1 MRVVVAIGGNA
12 LFQRGDDPGGRP
24 VEMDRLA
31 DAVDAVAAI
40 AREHEVV
47 VTHGNGPQV
56 GLLALQAETYDP
68 THPADLDVLGA
79 ESEGLIGYLLARELR
94 SRLPDRQVAAVLTQV
109 RVDPDDP
116 AFDAPDKPVG
126 PIYPRS
132 EARRLAAERGW
143 TVGPDGDA
151 WRRLVPSPR
160 PLEVLEAPTLRT
172 LVEAGTLVVCGGGG
186 GIPVA
191 ASEGRMVGVEA
202 VVDKDA
208 TAVLLARALDAEGLV
223 LLTDVPG
230 VLEGFGSDHPRT
242 IRRMTTLEAR
252 AFPGSRGSMGPKL
265 RACADFVEGGGG
277 FAAVGALEDGAAVVR
292 GEAGTRIVA
301 G

>member
-12 LFQRGDDPGGRP
+12 LLRRGDDPGGRP
-24 VEMDRLA
+24 VGMDRLA
-31 DAVDAVAAI
+31 EAVAAVAEI

-56 GLLALQAETYDP
+56 GLLALQAEAYDP
-68 THPADLDVLGA
+68 TDPVDLDILGA

-94 SRLPDRQVAAVLTQV
+94 SRLPDRRVAAVLTQV

-116 AFDAPDKPVG
+116 AFAAPDKPVG
-126 PIYPRS
+126 PGYPPP

-143 TVGPDGDA
+143 TVGPDGDD

-160 PLEVLEAPTLRT
+160 PLEVLEAPSLRI
-172 LVEAGTLVVCGGGG
+172 LVQAGVLVVCGGGG
-186 GIPVA
+186 GIPVT
-191 ASEGRMVGVEA
+191 SSNGSLVGVEA

-208 TAVLLARALDAEGLV
+208 TAVLLARALDADGLAI
-223 LLTDVPG
+223 LTDVPG
-230 VLEGFGSDHPRT
+230 VLEGYGSDHPRT
-242 IRRMTTLEAR
+242 IRRMTADEAR
-252 AFPGSRGSMGPKL
+252 AFHGARGSMGPKL
-265 RACADFVEGGGG
+265 EACADFVEGGGD
-277 FAAVGALEDGAAVVR
+277 FAAVGALDDGAAVIR